1 MISTRPNHA
10 GLLLAIL
17 AGLALAAVPA
27 LAPALASGVEDGG
40 QACCDHKLEALLGMQ
55 ATGTPGFDDA
65 TGQDLR
71 NFQKDR
77 IVDFQHMR
85 LDLFIPDME
94 TPRASVTQTLRFA
107 PISETIASLSLDA
120 GAMKISGVSAL
131 GYEVSFIY
139 DGATLTANFVPSIPP
154 GQTVELVTTYELN
167 DPPRGLIWTL
177 PDRSWPGREPQI
189 HTQGQPQTNH
199 YWFPSHDFPNE
210 RLTTEVLATV
220 PAGFLASSNGYL
232 AEKARVV
239 REAPG
244 ARTAAGALGPALL
257 RPFDR
262 FHWVQDREHA
272 SYLVTLVVGKF
283 DVVDVGGELPR
294 VVDGKEAKFNLS
306 CPVYVPPGRGPD
318 VQYTYANTLPMIAVF
333 EKLFDEPYPWARYAQ
348 LVVHNFEAGGMENT
362 SATTMYDTA
371 LHTKDS
377 TKDHDLD
384 GLIAHELA
392 HQWFGDL
399 ITCNSWEHIW
409 LNEGFATYSEALWF
423 EARDGEPGYQREV
436 LSDYDRVLA
445 ADSGVAPLAQGFVSK
460 VWTHPWETF
469 RRAANPYPKGAM
481 TLHMLR
487 TRLGDD
493 VFFRGI
499 QRYIDQHKDS
509 TVETSEFRRVMEDV
523 SGQQLEQFFRQWT
536 QRPGVP
542 RINVKFAYDPARRKL
557 RFDVEQAQ
565 QIDDANPAFEFPLG
579 VYIKNSSGPDVVI
592 DPVIASRT
600 DSFEVDLEGPPEFVA
615 VNPQLSTLGAFEV
628 AQSPEQWIA
637 QTQNGPTL
645 VAKIQAIRTLSK
657 QTDAAG
663 NEPLRRISA
672 DASAPAFLRVEAIRA
687 LASRNAR
694 NDISSLVTT
703 SRDIWEVRE
712 ALCTALGDI
721 ASREDAANDLSL
733 RALAERTLL
742 NRAAK
747 DESLRVRNA
756 SLRSLAKMRVGE
768 GLELVKAALGSS
780 SQSDGAR
787 QAALEC
793 LVDYMPK
800 EAMDYA
806 SFYAGPG
813 FDNRTRA
820 VAMDVLV
827 RLAQANNDPKDKDR
841 ALARLSDMLSIR
853 ENRAR
858 MSAAEALVK
867 LGDARAIEPLLAA
880 ASKARAPELA
890 ARLEGFANELRKR

>member
-1 MISTRPNHA
+1 MLPTRTPNPA
-10 GLLLAIL
+10 LLLALL
-17 AGLALAAVPA
+17 AGLALTSGPAA
-27 LAPALASGVEDGG
+27 LAWEGTEDGG
-40 QACCDHKLEALLGMQ
+40 EACCAHKLEALLGMQ
-55 ATGTPGFDDA
+55 AEGTPGFDEA

-77 IVDFQHMR
+77 IVDFQHMT

-94 TPRASVTQTLRFA
+94 TPKATVTQTLRFA
-107 PISETIASLSLDA
+107 PISETVTSLSLDA
-120 GAMKISGVSAL
+120 SAMKITGASAL
-131 GYEVSFIY
+131 GYQVSFTH
-139 DGATLTANFVPSIPP
+139 DGSTYTANFVPSIPP
-154 GQTVELVTTYELN
+154 GQTVDLVTTYELN
-167 DPPRGLIWTL
+167 DPPRGLMWTL
-177 PDRSWPGREPQI
+177 ADRAWPGRDPQI

-210 RLTTEVLATV
+210 RLTTEVIATV

-232 AEKARVV
+232 AEQTRVI

-244 ARTAAGALGPALL
+244 AKTAGGTLGPALL

-262 FHWVQDREHA
+262 FRWVQDREHVN
-272 SYLVTLVVGKF
+272 YLVTLVVGKF

-294 VVDGKEAKFNLS
+294 IIDGKETKIKLS
-306 CPVYVPPGRGPD
+306 CPVYVPPGRADD

-333 EKLFDEPYPWARYAQ
+333 EKLLDEPYPWARYAQ

-362 SATTMYDTA
+362 SATTMFDTA

-423 EARDGEPGYQREV
+423 EARDGEEGYQREV
-436 LSDYDRVLA
+436 LSDYDRVIS
-445 ADSGVAPLAQGFVSK
+445 ADRGVAPQAQGFVSK

-487 TRLGDD
+487 ARLGDD
-493 VFFRGI
+493 NFFRGL
-499 QRYIDQHKDS
+499 QRYIDLHKDS
-509 TVETSEFRRVMEDV
+509 TVETSEFRRVMEDA
-523 SGQQLEQFFRQWT
+523 SGLQLEQFFYQWT

-542 RINVKFAYDPARRKL
+542 RVNVKFTYDPARRKL
-557 RFDVEQAQ
+557 RFEVEQTQ
-565 QIDDANPAFEFPLG
+565 QIDDQNPAFEFPMG
-579 VYIKNSSGPDVVI
+579 VYIKNSAGPDVVI
-592 DPVIASRT
+592 DPMIAART
-600 DSFEVDLEGPPEFVA
+600 DSFEVDLEGPPVFVA
-615 VNPQLSTLGAFEV
+615 VNPQLSTLGAFDV

-637 QTQNGPTL
+637 QAQDGPTL
-645 VAKIQAIRTLSK
+645 LAKVQAARALAKS
-657 QTDAAG
+657 TDTAG

-672 DASAPAFLRVEAIRA
+672 DAAVPAFLRVEAIRA
-687 LASRNAR
+687 LAARNAR

-703 SRDIWEVRE
+703 TRDIWEVRE
-712 ALCTALGDI
+712 ALCTALADL
-721 ASREDAANDLSL
+721 ASRESNVNDLSL

-756 SLRSLAKMRVGE
+756 SLRGLARMRVSE
-768 GLELVKAALGSS
+768 GLDLVKAALNSS
-780 SQSDGAR
+780 SQSDSAR
-787 QAALEC
+787 QTALEC

-813 FDNRTRA
+813 VDNRTRA
-820 VAMDVLV
+820 TAMDVLV
-827 RLAQANNDPKDKDR
+827 RLAQASNDPKDKER
-841 ALARLSDMLSIR
+841 AFTRLTDMLNIR

-858 MSAAEALVK
+858 MSAGEALVK
-867 LGDARAIEPLLAA
+867 LGDARAIEPLMTA
-880 ASKARAPELA
+880 ASKSRAPEIA
-890 ARLEGFANELRKR
+890 QRLEGFAQQLRGK